1 MLNPLVKGLLI
12 FVGGL
17 VVGGGVG
24 ATASYFVTKKRL
36 DKEHDDAIV
45 ELRIHYEELLDKYEP
60 LNTESEEKSDI
71 SKNEDGVVTVGA
83 GIPKDKEVNTQKLA
97 YDKAYKVS
105 PEIKERIEA
114 AKERLKSTGP
124 SEDDGEDEDIVEITT
139 YEDEYTHEPGY
150 GQKSGYYAIEMA
162 YYTKDGGMSILD
174 WGQMEDDGYFNG
186 DDADMRKAN
195 EEDEIIYDIDPYLK
209 LISFDHK
216 PYDEIYLRNNRRKI
230 DIKLMKRYSGSQE
243 L

>member
-12 FVGGL
+12 FAGGL

-36 DKEHDDAIV
+36 DKECEDAIV

-60 LNTESEEKSDI
+60 LNTESKEESDI
-71 SKNEDGVVTVGA
+71 SENEDGIVTVGA
-83 GIPKDKEVNTQKLA
+83 GIPTDKKVNTQKLA
-97 YDKAYKVS
+97 YDRAYKVD
-105 PEIKERIEA
+105 PKIKERIEA
-114 AKERLKSTGP
+114 AKERLESTGP
-124 SEDDGEDEDIVEITT
+124 SEDDEEEDIVEITT
-139 YEDEYTHEPGY
+139 YEDEYSHEPGY
-150 GQKSGYYAIEMA
+150 GQKPGYYAIEMA
-162 YYTKDGGMSILD
+162 YYTKDGGMAVTD
-174 WGQMEDDGYFNG
+174 WGQMEDDGYFQ
-186 DDADMRKAN
+186 DDDGMKKAN

-216 PYDEIYLRNNRRKI
+216 PYDEIYLRNNKRNL

>member
-12 FVGGL
+12 FAGGL

-36 DKEHDDAIV
+36 DKECEDAIV

-60 LNTESEEKSDI
+60 LNTESKDESDI
-71 SKNEDGVVTVGA
+71 SENEDGIVTVGA
-83 GIPKDKEVNTQKLA
+83 GIPTDKKVNTNKLA
-97 YDKAYKVS
+97 YDKAYKVD
-105 PEIKERIEA
+105 PKIKERIEA
-114 AKERLKSTGP
+114 AKERLESTGP
-124 SEDDGEDEDIVEITT
+124 SEDDDDEDIAEITT
-139 YEDEYTHEPGY
+139 YEDEYSHEPGY
-150 GQKSGYYAIEMA
+150 GQKPGYYAIEMA
-162 YYTKDGGMSILD
+162 YYTKDGGMAVTD
-174 WGQMEDDGYFNG
+174 WGQMEDDGYFN
-186 DDADMRKAN
+186 DDDDMKKAN

-216 PYDEIYLRNNRRKI
+216 PYDEIYLRNNKRNL
-230 DIKLMKRYSGSQE
+230 DIKLSKRYSESRE

>member
-36 DKEHDDAIV
+36 DKECEDAIV

-60 LNTESEEKSDI
+60 LNTESQEESDI
-71 SKNEDGVVTVGA
+71 SKNEDGLVTVGE
-83 GIPKDKEVNTQKLA
+83 GIPTDKKVNTNKLA
-97 YDKAYKVS
+97 YDKAYKID
-105 PEIKERIEA
+105 PKIKERIEA
-114 AKERLKSTGP
+114 AKERLESTGP
-124 SEDDGEDEDIVEITT
+124 SEDDEEEDIVEITT
-139 YEDEYTHEPGY
+139 YEDEYSHEPGY

-162 YYTKDGGMSILD
+162 FFTKDGGMKVTD
-174 WGQMEDDGYFNG
+174 WGSMEDLEFKDDEDG
-186 DDADMRKAN
+186 MRRAN

-216 PYDEIYLRNNRRKI
+216 PYDEIYLRNNKRKI
-230 DIKLMKRYSGSQE
+230 DIKLSKRYSDSRE

>member
-24 ATASYFVTKKRL
+24 ATASYFVTKKHL
-36 DKEHDDAIV
+36 DKECEDAIV

-60 LNTESEEKSDI
+60 LNTESKEESDI
-71 SKNEDGVVTVGA
+71 SENEDGLVTVGA
-83 GIPKDKEVNTQKLA
+83 GIPTDKKVNTNKLA
-97 YDKAYKVS
+97 YDKAYKVD
-105 PEIKERIEA
+105 PKIKERIEA
-114 AKERLKSTGP
+114 AKERLESTGP
-124 SEDDGEDEDIVEITT
+124 SEDDDEEDIVEITT
-139 YEDEYTHEPGY
+139 YEDEYSHEPGY
-150 GQKSGYYAIEMA
+150 GQKPGYYAIEMA
-162 YYTKDGGMSILD
+162 YYTKDGGMAITD
-174 WGQMEDDGYFNG
+174 WGQMEDDGYFQ
-186 DDADMRKAN
+186 DDDGMKKAN

-216 PYDEIYLRNNRRKI
+216 PYDEIYLRNNKRNL
-230 DIKLMKRYSGSQE
+230 DIKLSKRYAESRE

>member
-12 FVGGL
+12 FAGGL

-24 ATASYFVTKKRL
+24 ATASYFVTKKHI

-60 LNTESEEKSDI
+60 LNTESQEESDI
-71 SKNEDGVVTVGA
+71 SENEDGIVTVGA
-83 GIPKDKEVNTQKLA
+83 GIPTDKKVNTQKLA
-97 YDKAYKVS
+97 YDKAYKVD
-105 PEIKERIEA
+105 PKIKERIEA
-114 AKERLKSTGP
+114 AKERLESTGP
-124 SEDDGEDEDIVEITT
+124 SEDDEEEDIVEITT

-162 YYTKDGGMSILD
+162 FFTKDGGMKVTD
-174 WGQMEDDGYFNG
+174 WGSMEDLEFKDDEDG
-186 DDADMRKAN
+186 MRKAN
-195 EEDEIIYDIDPYLK
+195 EEDEIIYDVDPYLK

-216 PYDEIYLRNNRRKI
+216 PYDEIYLRNNKRKI
-230 DIKLMKRYSGSQE
+230 DIKLSKRYAESRE

>member
-1 MLNPLVKGLLI
+1 MLNPLVKSLLI
-12 FVGGL
+12 FAGGL

-36 DKEHDDAIV
+36 DKEYENAIV

-60 LNTESEEKSDI
+60 LNTESTEESDI
-71 SKNEDGVVTVGA
+71 SKTDDGIVTVGA
-83 GIPKDKEVNTQKLA
+83 GIPTDKKVNTNKLA
-97 YDKAYKVS
+97 YDKAYKVD
-105 PEIKERIEA
+105 PKIKERIEA
-114 AKERLKSTGP
+114 AKERLESTGP
-124 SEDDGEDEDIVEITT
+124 SEDDEEEDIVEITT

-162 YYTKDGGMSILD
+162 FFTKDGGMKVTD
-174 WGQMEDDGYFNG
+174 WGSMEDLEFKDDEDG
-186 DDADMRKAN
+186 MRRAN
-195 EEDEIIYDIDPYLK
+195 EEDEIIYDVDPYLK

-216 PYDEIYLRNNRRKI
+216 PYDEIYLRNNKRKI
-230 DIKLMKRYSGSQE
+230 DIKLSKRYSDSRE

>member
-12 FVGGL
+12 FAGGL

-24 ATASYFVTKKRL
+24 ATASYFITKKRL
-36 DKEHDDAIV
+36 DKEYENAIV

-60 LNTESEEKSDI
+60 LNTESPEESDI
-71 SKNEDGVVTVGA
+71 SKNEDGIVTVGA
-83 GIPKDKEVNTQKLA
+83 GIPTDKKVNTNKLA
-97 YDKAYKVS
+97 YDKAYKVD
-105 PEIKERIEA
+105 PKIKERIEA
-114 AKERLKSTGP
+114 AKERLESTGP
-124 SEDDGEDEDIVEITT
+124 SEDDEEEDIVEITT

-162 YYTKDGGMSILD
+162 FFTKDGGMKVTD
-174 WGQMEDDGYFNG
+174 WGSMEDLEFKDDEDG
-186 DDADMRKAN
+186 MRKAN
-195 EEDEIIYDIDPYLK
+195 EEDEIIYDVDPYLK

-216 PYDEIYLRNNRRKI
+216 PYDEIYLRNNKRKI
-230 DIKLMKRYSGSQE
+230 DIKLSKRYAESRE

>member
-12 FVGGL
+12 FAGGL

-24 ATASYFVTKKRL
+24 ATASYFITKKRL

-60 LNTESEEKSDI
+60 LNTEMEESDI
-71 SKNEDGVVTVGA
+71 SENKDGIVTVGT
-83 GIPKDKEVNTQKLA
+83 GIPTDKKVNTNKLA
-97 YDKAYKVS
+97 YDRAYKVD
-105 PEIKERIEA
+105 PKIKERIEA
-114 AKERLKSTGP
+114 AKERLESTGP
-124 SEDDGEDEDIVEITT
+124 SEDDEEEDIVEITT
-139 YEDEYTHEPGY
+139 YEDEYSHEPGY
-150 GQKSGYYAIEMA
+150 GQKPGYYAIEMA
-162 YYTKDGGMSILD
+162 YYTKDGGMAITD
-174 WGQMEDDGYFNG
+174 WGQMEDDGYFQ
-186 DDADMRKAN
+186 DDDGMKKAN

-216 PYDEIYLRNNRRKI
+216 PYDEIYLRNNKRNL
-230 DIKLMKRYSGSQE
+230 DIKLSKRYAESRQ

>member
-12 FVGGL
+12 FAGGL

-36 DKEHDDAIV
+36 DKEYGDAIV

-60 LNTESEEKSDI
+60 LNTESKEESDI
-71 SKNEDGVVTVGA
+71 SENEDGIVTVGA
-83 GIPKDKEVNTQKLA
+83 GIPTDKKVNTQKLA
-97 YDKAYKVS
+97 YDKAYKVD
-105 PEIKERIEA
+105 PKIKERIEA
-114 AKERLKSTGP
+114 AKERLESTGP
-124 SEDDGEDEDIVEITT
+124 SEDDEEEDIVEITT
-139 YEDEYTHEPGY
+139 YEDQYTKEPGY
-150 GQKSGYYAIEMA
+150 GQKSGYYAIEMS
-162 YYTKDGGMSILD
+162 YYTKDGGMAVTD
-174 WGQMEDDGYFNG
+174 WGQMEDDGYFN
-186 DDADMRKAN
+186 DDDGMKKAN

-216 PYDEIYLRNNRRKI
+216 PYDEIYLRNNKRNL
-230 DIKLMKRYSGSQE
+230 DIKLSKKYAESRE

>member
-12 FVGGL
+12 FAGGL

-24 ATASYFVTKKRL
+24 ATASYFVTKKHI

-60 LNTESEEKSDI
+60 LNTESTEESDI
-71 SKNEDGVVTVGA
+71 SENDDGIVTVGA
-83 GIPKDKEVNTQKLA
+83 GIPTDKKVNTQKLA
-97 YDKAYKVS
+97 YDKAYKVD
-105 PEIKERIEA
+105 PKIKERIEA
-114 AKERLKSTGP
+114 AKERLESTGP
-124 SEDDGEDEDIVEITT
+124 SEDDEEEDIVEITT

-162 YYTKDGGMSILD
+162 FFTKDGGMKVTD
-174 WGQMEDDGYFNG
+174 WGSMEDLEFKDDEDG
-186 DDADMRKAN
+186 MRKAN
-195 EEDEIIYDIDPYLK
+195 EEDEIIYDVDPYLK

-216 PYDEIYLRNNRRKI
+216 PYDEIYLRNNKRKI
-230 DIKLMKRYSGSQE
+230 DIKLSKRYAESRE

>member
-1 MLNPLVKGLLI
+1 MLSPLVKGLLI

-17 VVGGGVG
+17 VVGGGIG
-24 ATASYFVTKKRL
+24 ATASYFITKKRL
-36 DKEHDDAIV
+36 DKECEDAIV

-60 LNTESEEKSDI
+60 LDTESTEDSDI
-71 SKNEDGVVTVGA
+71 SKNEDGLVTVGE
-83 GIPKDKEVNTQKLA
+83 GIPTDKKVNTNKLA
-97 YDKAYKVS
+97 YDKAYKVD
-105 PEIKERIEA
+105 PKIKERIEA
-114 AKERLKSTGP
+114 AKERLESTGP
-124 SEDDGEDEDIVEITT
+124 SEDDEEEDIVEITT

-162 YYTKDGGMSILD
+162 YYTKDGGMAVTD
-174 WGQMEDDGYFNG
+174 WGQMEDDGYFN
-186 DDADMRKAN
+186 DDDGMGKAN

-216 PYDEIYLRNNRRKI
+216 PYDEIYLRNNRRNL
-230 DIKLMKRYSGSQE
+230 DIKLSKRYAESRE

>member
-12 FVGGL
+12 FAGGL

-36 DKEHDDAIV
+36 DKEYENAIV
-45 ELRIHYEELLDKYEP
+45 ELRIHYEELLEKYEP
-60 LNTESEEKSDI
+60 LNTESTEESDI
-71 SKNEDGVVTVGA
+71 SKTDDGIVTVGA
-83 GIPKDKEVNTQKLA
+83 GIPTDKKVNTNKLA
-97 YDKAYKVS
+97 YDKAYKVD
-105 PEIKERIEA
+105 PKIKERIEA
-114 AKERLKSTGP
+114 AKERLESTGP
-124 SEDDGEDEDIVEITT
+124 SEDDEEEDIVEITT

-162 YYTKDGGMSILD
+162 FFTKDGGMKVTD
-174 WGQMEDDGYFNG
+174 WGSMEDLEFKDDEDG
-186 DDADMRKAN
+186 MRKAN
-195 EEDEIIYDIDPYLK
+195 EEDEIIYDVDPYLK

-216 PYDEIYLRNNRRKI
+216 PYDEIYLRNNKRKI
-230 DIKLMKRYSGSQE
+230 DIKLSKRYAESRE